1 MSLVQNLEI
10 LIKQQNDRVDWN
22 TYFSCLTL
30 LISSRSSCKRL
41 HVGCVLVKENR
52 VLATGYNGFLANAPH
67 KSIVI
72 NNHEQATVHA
82 EQNAICYAAKNGLSL
97 NGATA
102 YVTHYPCLN
111 CCKSLLSSGITKI
124 NFLHNYKN
132 DPLVEVFCKQLNVE
146 INKIS

>member
-1 MSLVQNLEI
+1 MSLVQNLEN

-30 LISSRSSCKRL
+30 LISSRSSCQRL

-111 CCKSLLSSGITKI
+111 CCKSLLSSGITEI
-124 NFLHNYKN
+124 NYLHNYKN